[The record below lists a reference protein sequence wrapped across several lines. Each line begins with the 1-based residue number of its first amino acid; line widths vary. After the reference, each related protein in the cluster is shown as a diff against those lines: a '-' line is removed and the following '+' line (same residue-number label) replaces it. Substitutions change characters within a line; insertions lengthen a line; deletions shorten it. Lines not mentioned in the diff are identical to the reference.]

1 MSTVSEEWQ
10 RDHPWAVVYRRLSR
24 APLVA
29 WPVGRLAFG
38 LDVRELDS
46 PLALIEAVPEGGAVL
61 DVPCGPGNALRG
73 LQPGRDVRYVAADI
87 SPAMLARTAQVAG
100 ERGLHQ
106 VQAREADVESLPFA
120 DGEFDLVLTL
130 LGLHCVPDPARAV
143 VEMGRVVKPGG
154 TLAGT
159 IFLMD
164 GGLRYWGVRQ
174 GGRALGVLGP
184 SGGMDD
190 LRCWLGDAGLEVEEV
205 TRLGTLARFR
215 ARRPAG

>member
-24 APLVA
+24 TPLVA
-29 WPVGRLAFG
+29 WPVGHLAFG
-38 LDVRELDS
+38 LDVRELDE
-46 PLALIEAVPEGGAVL
+46 PLALNAQVPAGGAIL

-73 LQPGRDVRYVAADI
+73 LAPGQDVRYVAADI
-87 SPAMLARTAQVAG
+87 SPAMLARTAQVAA
-100 ERGLHQ
+100 ESGLGQ
-106 VQAREADVESLPFA
+106 VQTREADVEDLEFS

-143 VEMGRVVKPGG
+143 AEMGRVLKPGG
-154 TLAGT
+154 VLAGT
-159 IFLMD
+159 IFLTD

-190 LRCWLGDAGLEVEEV
+190 LRRWLGDAGLEVQEAV
-205 TRLGTLARFR
+205 RLGTLARFR
-215 ARRPAG
+215 ALRPA